1 MEFAGAN
8 VSMPHHPPRVR
19 PCKHTHTHTHPG
31 LPFPNPP
38 EDSGL
43 VGGGD
48 GGWRVAEGRFR
59 AIHSNGPH
67 SIISFKC
74 TWLSVKVRAWDF
86 SPLNGF
92 LHLPQT
98 LRLRLPSCGG
108 GERRKE
114 KRRGEERR
122 GGEGEREGQRGCLKN
137 SHCLGSK
144 SDPSWFPDPGNP
156 NKPFGNQSWMWRM
169 PSHS

>member
-1 MEFAGAN
+1 M
-8 VSMPHHPPRVR
+8 SMPHHPPRVR

-98 LRLRLPSCGG
+98 LRLRRPRWGG